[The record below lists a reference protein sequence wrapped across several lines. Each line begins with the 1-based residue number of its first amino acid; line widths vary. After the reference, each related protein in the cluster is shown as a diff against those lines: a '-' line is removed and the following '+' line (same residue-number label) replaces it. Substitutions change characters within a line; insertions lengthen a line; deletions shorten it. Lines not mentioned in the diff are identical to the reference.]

1 MTFGDHQTFYESG
14 KLFTQT
20 SSNTPGLGSSKLA
33 RLNRW
38 LHHWSNVRPRLFTL
52 SPSRWNVLYRVR
64 IYDALSSH
72 GVLASFTRAR
82 SIHRYWNWV
91 LVYWL
96 YWKSECQ
103 SGKKIWMIVL
113 GSLNSGEAGR
123 SHCGAFFFWVCAAV
137 NIQSWRED
145 GHQTNTRILWKKR
158 W

>member
-1 MTFGDHQTFYESG
+1 MTFSDHQTFYESE

-82 SIHRYWNWV
+82 SIRRYGIGCLFV
-91 LVYWL
+91 P
-96 YWKSECQ
+96 SFTFIQGRFCTR
-103 SGKKIWMIVL
+103 L
-113 GSLNSGEAGR
+113 GFAVGL
-123 SHCGAFFFWVCAAV
+123 AATI
-137 NIQSWRED
+137 N
-145 GHQTNTRILWKKR
+145 
-158 W
+158 